1 MAKKN
6 TLDSFFAILFASS
19 ILPVVIIYV
28 FMYSNTGSQFFGAA
42 QSASATS
49 NFLYDFGLDAA
60 WRILGLGVALLI
72 LNFGSVIMLLA
83 ASLHELENNCKALEK
98 KWLPTAG
105 LIFVG
110 LEVLVYLVNQ
120 FVNA

>member
-6 TLDSFFAILFASS
+6 TLDSFFAVLFVSS
-19 ILPVVIIYV
+19 ILPIVIIYIFV
-28 FMYSNTGSQFFGAA
+28 HSDTGSQFLFAVQNPAFSTFLDGA
-42 QSASATS
+42 
-49 NFLYDFGLDAA
+49 GLDTA
-60 WRILGLGVALLI
+60 WRILGLGVALLV

-83 ASLHELENNCKALEK
+83 ASLHELESNCIALER

-105 LIFVG
+105 LIIVG

-120 FVNA
+120 FISA